1 MLDRPRLACLRAEDP
16 FLGLEKAWLLFRFLE
31 PDDGRFLGPVEGR
44 FFAAFEGRFLAPVE
58 GRLSGFGR
66 LDALGR
72 SPGFRSPAFGPPP
85 GRLSPPA
92 LGRSPG
98 FGRAPGRRS
107 PSGFRTCLPP

>member
-16 FLGLEKAWLLFRFLE
+16 FLGLEKAWLLLRFLE
-31 PDDGRFLGPVEGR
+31 PDEGR
-44 FFAAFEGRFLAPVE
+44 FFAVFEGRFLAPVE

-72 SPGFRSPAFGPPP
+72 LPGFRSPAFGPPP

-107 PSGFRTCLPP
+107 PPGFRTCLPL